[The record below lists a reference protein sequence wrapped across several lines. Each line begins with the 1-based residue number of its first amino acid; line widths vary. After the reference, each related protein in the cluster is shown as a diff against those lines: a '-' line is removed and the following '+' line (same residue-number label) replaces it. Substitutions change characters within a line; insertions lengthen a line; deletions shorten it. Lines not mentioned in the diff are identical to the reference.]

1 MCDINSAGA
10 FASFCLT
17 FEQLDW
23 YLNFHALFM
32 KNILF
37 KKKKIKL
44 WNKQHFIGNLME
56 LIL

>member
-17 FEQLDW
+17 FEQLGW

-37 KKKKIKL
+37 KKKR
-44 WNKQHFIGNLME
+44 
-56 LIL
+56 